1 MYKIA
6 TENEYGE
13 TLYFNRDFAFF
24 GAKFG
29 TEYKTRKGAEDA
41 LLYARKCAPNKC
53 ILLNLHIEKA

>member
-6 TENEYGE
+6 TENEHGE

-29 TEYKTRKGAEDA
+29 TEYKTRKDAENA
-41 LLYARKCAPNKC
+41 LLYARKCAPNKN
-53 ILLNLHIEKA
+53 ILLNLRIEKA